1 MRKAKAASPRR
12 TRASRENSARKA
24 AQARGLGITRRGDL
38 GEVAFVHKAMSL
50 GYVVA
55 KPYGQMHRYDF
66 MVEGGNK
73 LWRVQ
78 VKTSTCMRD
87 GRYQLCVQR
96 ITHRRTVAYK
106 KSELDFVVAYL
117 MPVKTWYILPISVV
131 AGRRSFLLAPPD
143 SAARTCGPN
152 TWKPGTSWANRM
164 APLNPCIADT
174 PSRGATQECSPRR
187 KPWESG
193 ENNKPQRGERLFRQN
208 RDLIRFNFHSAPA

>member
-1 MRKAKAASPRR
+1 MNKTKAASLGRIP
-12 TRASRENSARKA
+12 ASERSSAQKA
-24 AQARGLGITRRGDL
+24 ARARGLGITRSGDL

-78 VKTSTCMRD
+78 IKTSTGMRD

-96 ITHRRTVAYK
+96 ITHRRCVAYK

-117 MPVKTWYILPISVV
+117 MPTNTWYILPISVV
-131 AGRRSFLLAPPD
+131 AGRRSFLLAPPGFRGKNPW
-143 SAARTCGPN
+143 AQYLEAWHLLG
-152 TWKPGTSWANRM
+152 KPSGR
-164 APLNPCIADT
+164 PL
-174 PSRGATQECSPRR
+174 
-187 KPWESG
+187 
-193 ENNKPQRGERLFRQN
+193 
-208 RDLIRFNFHSAPA
+208 

>member
-1 MRKAKAASPRR
+1 MKKAKAASPGRIP
-12 TRASRENSARKA
+12 ASRENRAQKA
-24 AQARGLGITRRGDL
+24 ARARGLAITRRGDL

-50 GYVVA
+50 GYVVG

-117 MPVKTWYILPISVV
+117 MPEKVWYILPISVV
-131 AGRRSFLLAPPD
+131 AGRRSLLLPPPGFRGKNPWAQYLEAWHLLGKPD
-143 SAARTCGPN
+143 GPV
-152 TWKPGTSWANRM
+152 
-164 APLNPCIADT
+164 L
-174 PSRGATQECSPRR
+174 
-187 KPWESG
+187 
-193 ENNKPQRGERLFRQN
+193 
-208 RDLIRFNFHSAPA
+208 